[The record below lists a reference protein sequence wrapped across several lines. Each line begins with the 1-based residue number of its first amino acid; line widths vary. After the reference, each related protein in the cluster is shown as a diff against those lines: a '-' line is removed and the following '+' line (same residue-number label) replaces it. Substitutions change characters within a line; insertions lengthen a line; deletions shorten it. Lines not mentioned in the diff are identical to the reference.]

1 MMSLWVGASLLCL
14 IALGFVFWPL
24 LRQRKEATT
33 VALATEV
40 NARLE
45 ENIRLYREHIGELD
59 VQLADGRIDQAQY
72 DQLKLEQ
79 ERTLLDDEASV
90 RAALPTAAG
99 KFGIK
104 TLAAVAVLVLVGA
117 WGLYHHLGSSADVEV
132 RQAQELKQQ
141 LDAEDIKAG
150 RNPDPVRTREV
161 NRLIEARLADVPDH
175 LQYWFFL
182 ARNYMEL
189 NEFDKAVNAYQQVL
203 QRDKDSAMVMAEL
216 AQAMFLRDGRQTNPA
231 ISDLVAKVLKTEPDN
246 TMALGLAGIDAFSKK
261 DYINA
266 MKHWERVVKLV
277 GEDTPTGQSLSAGIE
292 RAATLY
298 FAEGGTVGDL
308 ERARNGRQIG
318 IHVSLADGVK
328 AQPDQVVFVYAR
340 AYQGAKMP
348 LAIDRVKV
356 SDLPRVVLLNESMAM
371 TPAMSLGTV
380 DKVEVVARISN
391 DGTAASKPGD
401 WEGNL
406 GPVDLN
412 TAGAVV
418 NVIIDHQVK

>member
-1 MMSLWVGASLLCL
+1 MSLWVGASLLCL

-59 VQLADGRIDQAQY
+59 VQLADGRIDQVQY

-141 LDAEDIKAG
+141 LDVEDIKAG

-231 ISDLVAKVLKTEPDN
+231 ISDLVAKVLKAEPDN

>member
-1 MMSLWVGASLLCL
+1 MSLWVGASLLCL

-231 ISDLVAKVLKTEPDN
+231 ISDLVAKVLKAEPDN

>member
-231 ISDLVAKVLKTEPDN
+231 ISDLVAKVLKAEPDN

>member
-1 MMSLWVGASLLCL
+1 MSLWVGASLLCL

-33 VALATEV
+33 IALAAEV
-40 NARLE
+40 NSRLE
-45 ENIRLYREHIGELD
+45 ENIRLFREHIAELD
-59 VQLADGRIDQAQY
+59 VQLADGRIDQIQY

-90 RAALPTAAG
+90 RAALPAGAG

-104 TLAAVAVLVLVGA
+104 TLAGVAVLVLVSA

-203 QRDKDSAMVMAEL
+203 QRDKESAMVMAEL
-216 AQAMFLRDGRQTNPA
+216 AQSMFLRDGRQTNPA
-231 ISDLVAKVLKTEPDN
+231 INDLVTKVLKAEPDN

-261 DYINA
+261 DYIHA

-298 FAEGGTVGDL
+298 FAEGGTVEDL

-318 IHVSLADGVK
+318 IYVSLADRVK
-328 AQPDQVVFVYAR
+328 AKPDQVVFVYAR

-401 WEGNL
+401 WEGSL
-406 GPVDLN
+406 GPVDLT
-412 TAGAVV
+412 TAGSVV
-418 NVIIDHQVK
+418 NVTIDHQVK

>member
-189 NEFDKAVNAYQQVL
+189 NEFDRAVNAYQQVL

-401 WEGNL
+401 WEGNF

>member
-1 MMSLWVGASLLCL
+1 MMSLWLGASLLS
-14 IALGFVFWPL
+14 IAALGFVFWPL

-33 VALATEV
+33 VALASEV
-40 NARLE
+40 NSRLE
-45 ENIRLYREHIGELD
+45 ENIRLFREHVADLGL
-59 VQLADGRIDQAQY
+59 QLADGRIDQAQY

-90 RAALPTAAG
+90 RAALPISVG

-104 TLAAVAVLVLVGA
+104 TLIGVAVLVLASA
-117 WGLYHHLGSSADVEV
+117 WSLYHHLGSSADVEV

-141 LDAEDIKAG
+141 LDTEDIKAG

-189 NEFDKAVNAYQQVL
+189 NEFDKAVSAYQQVL
-203 QRDKDSAMVMAEL
+203 QRDKESAMVMAEL
-216 AQAMFLRDGRQTNPA
+216 AQAMFLRDDRQTNPA
-231 ISDLVAKVLKTEPDN
+231 INDLVAKVLKVEPDN

-261 DYINA
+261 DYVNA
-266 MKHWERVVKLV
+266 IKHWERVVKLV
-277 GEDTPTGQSLSAGIE
+277 GENTATGQSLSAGIE
-292 RAATLY
+292 RAATLF
-298 FAEGGTVGDL
+298 FAEGGSVDDL
-308 ERARNGRQIG
+308 ERSRNGRQIG
-318 IHVSLADGVK
+318 VHVSLAEGVK

-356 SDLPRVVLLNESMAM
+356 ADLPRVVLLNESMAM
-371 TPAMSLGTV
+371 TPAMSLGSF

-391 DGTAASKPGD
+391 DGTATAKSGD
-401 WEGNL
+401 WEGSL
-406 GPVDLN
+406 GPVDL
-412 TAGAVV
+412 TSSGPVV
-418 NVIIDHQVK
+418 NVTIDHQVK